1 MFTLIVLVLDFGLWA
16 LGVPSK
22 ELTLPKKCMSTTI
35 KCPNCRHEF
44 AMEEA
49 VSEQYKKDLREQMIS
64 FTRKKEEE
72 FQKKDI
78 ELSRKLQEQEA
89 DFQRKFSEEKK
100 LIQEKLEEDIR
111 KTIHNDFENRLTI
124 LQQSNEEQQEKL
136 KAARQKELEFLQRE
150 QILKTREEELEISTQ
165 RKMQEERVKIAD
177 EIRRTEEQKNQSR
190 ETDFQLQ
197 LKEKEK
203 QLEDQRRLIEE
214 MKRKADQGSMQ
225 LQGEV
230 QELALE
236 KLLQDAFPFDLV
248 EPVGKGIRGA
258 DCTLTIRNSTGQ
270 ECGKII
276 YESKRT
282 KNFELDW
289 VDKLKTDMRQQN
301 AQVAILV
308 TRIMPRDMSCFG
320 EKNGVWICNFSEV
333 KALTEVLRDGV
344 IRIFQASKNQQNKGD
359 KMQLLYDYLTSSEFS
374 EQWKAIREGFSSMKM
389 SIQRERDMMERLWK
403 TREKQLEKV
412 LLNAAHIKGSMEG
425 ISGHEDFNMNLI
437 DDMDEILGIE

>member
-1 MFTLIVLVLDFGLWA
+1 
-16 LGVPSK
+16 
-22 ELTLPKKCMSTTI
+22 MSTTI

-44 AMEEA
+44 AMAEA
-49 VSEQYKKDLREQMIS
+49 VSEQYKKDLREQMIG

-72 FQKKDI
+72 FHKKSQ
-78 ELSRKLQEQEA
+78 ELSKQLLDQQ
-89 DFQRKFSEEKK
+89 DLFQRKLEEEKK
-100 LIQEKLEEDIR
+100 ILQKSMEENIR
-111 KTIHNDFENRLTI
+111 RTIHGDFENRLSI

-136 KAARQKELEFLQRE
+136 KAARQKELEFLQKE
-150 QILKTREEELEISTQ
+150 QALKTREEELELSTH
-165 RKMQEERVKIAD
+165 KKLQEERAKIGE
-177 EIRRTEEQKNQSR
+177 EIRNIELQKNQTR

-203 QLEDQRRLIEE
+203 QLEDQRKLIEE

-236 KLLQDAFPFDLV
+236 KLLQDAFPFDVV
-248 EPVGKGIRGA
+248 EPVAKGIRGA
-258 DCTLTIRNSTGQ
+258 DCTLTVRNASGQ
-270 ECGKII
+270 EAGKII

-282 KNFELDW
+282 KNFETDW
-289 VDKLKTDMRQQN
+289 IDKLKNDMRQQG

-308 TRIMPRDMSCFG
+308 TRVMPKDMSCFG
-320 EKNGVWICNFSEV
+320 EKNGVWVCNFSEV
-333 KALTEVLRDGV
+333 KALTEALRDGV
-344 IRIFQASKNQQNKGD
+344 IRIFQASRNQQNKGD

-389 SIQRERDMMERLWK
+389 SIQRERDTMEKLWK
-403 TREKQLEKV
+403 SREKQLEKV

-425 ISGHEDFNMNLI
+425 ISGQDDFNMNLI
-437 DDMDEILGIE
+437 DDSDEILGIE

>member
-1 MFTLIVLVLDFGLWA
+1 
-16 LGVPSK
+16 
-22 ELTLPKKCMSTTI
+22 MSTTI
-35 KCPNCRHEF
+35 KCPNCSHEF

-72 FQKKDI
+72 FKKKDV
-78 ELSRKLQEQEA
+78 ELSKKLQEQESI
-89 DFQRKFSEEKK
+89 FQQRFNEEKK
-100 LIQEKLEEDIR
+100 LIQQKLEEDIR
-111 KTIHNDFENRLTI
+111 KTIHGDFENRLTV
-124 LQQSNEEQQEKL
+124 LQQSNEDQQEKL
-136 KAARQKELEFLQRE
+136 KIARQKELEFLQKE
-150 QILKTREEELEISTQ
+150 QALKNKEEELEISTQ
-165 RKMQEERVKIAD
+165 RKLQEERIKIAD
-177 EIRRTEEQKNQSR
+177 EIRRTEEQKNQSK

-197 LKEKEK
+197 LREKEK
-203 QLEDQRRLIEE
+203 QLEDQRKLIEE
-214 MKRKADQGSMQ
+214 MKRKADQGSSQM
-225 LQGEV
+225 QGEV

-236 KLLQDAFPFDLV
+236 KLLQEAFPFDLV

-282 KNFELDW
+282 KNFEADW
-289 VDKLKTDMRQQN
+289 VDKLKNDMRQQG

-308 TRIMPRDMSCFG
+308 TRIMPRDMTCFG
-320 EKNGVWICNFSEV
+320 EKNGIWICNFSEV
-333 KALTEVLRDGV
+333 KALTEVLRDAV

-425 ISGHEDFNMNLI
+425 ISGQEDFNMNLI

>member
-1 MFTLIVLVLDFGLWA
+1 
-16 LGVPSK
+16 
-22 ELTLPKKCMSTTI
+22 
-35 KCPNCRHEF
+35 
-44 AMEEA
+44 
-49 VSEQYKKDLREQMIS
+49 
-64 FTRKKEEE
+64 
-72 FQKKDI
+72 
-78 ELSRKLQEQEA
+78 
-89 DFQRKFSEEKK
+89 
-100 LIQEKLEEDIR
+100 
-111 KTIHNDFENRLTI
+111 
-124 LQQSNEEQQEKL
+124 
-136 KAARQKELEFLQRE
+136 
-150 QILKTREEELEISTQ
+150 
-165 RKMQEERVKIAD
+165 
-177 EIRRTEEQKNQSR
+177 
-190 ETDFQLQ
+190 
-197 LKEKEK
+197 
-203 QLEDQRRLIEE
+203 

-248 EPVGKGIRGA
+248 EPIGKGVRGA

-289 VDKLKTDMRQQN
+289 IDKLKTDMRQQN
-301 AQVAILV
+301 AQVAMLV
-308 TRIMPRDMSCFG
+308 TRVMPRDMSCFG

-333 KALTEVLRDGV
+333 KALTEVFRDGV
-344 IRIFQASKNQQNKGD
+344 IRIFQASRNQQNKGD

-389 SIQRERDMMERLWK
+389 SIQRERDMMEKLWK

-425 ISGHEDFNMNLI
+425 ISGQEDFNMNLI
-437 DDMDEILGIE
+437 DDTDEILGIE

>member
-1 MFTLIVLVLDFGLWA
+1 
-16 LGVPSK
+16 
-22 ELTLPKKCMSTTI
+22 MSTTI

-64 FTRKKEEE
+64 FTQKKEEE
-72 FQKKDI
+72 YRRKDV
-78 ELSRKLQEQEA
+78 ELSKRLQEQELI
-89 DFQRKFSEEKK
+89 FQQKLGDEKK
-100 LIQEKLEEDIR
+100 ILQQKLEEDIR
-111 KTIHNDFENRLTI
+111 KTIHADFENRLTI

-136 KAARQKELEFLQRE
+136 KTARQKELEFLQRE
-150 QILKTREEELEISTQ
+150 QALKTKEEEMEISLQ
-165 RKMQEERVKIAD
+165 RKLQEERTKIGE
-177 EIRRTEEQKNQSR
+177 EIRNIEQQKNQTK
-190 ETDFQLQ
+190 ETDFQLR
-197 LKEKEK
+197 LKELEK
-203 QLEDQRRLIEE
+203 QLEDQKRLAEE
-214 MKRKADQGSMQ
+214 MKRRADQGSMQ

-236 KLLQDAFPFDLV
+236 KLLQDAFPFDV
-248 EPVGKGIRGA
+248 IEPVGKGIRGA
-258 DCTLTIRNSTGQ
+258 DCTLTVRNATGQ

-282 KNFELDW
+282 KNFESEW
-289 VDKLKTDMRQQN
+289 IDKLKNDMRQQG

-308 TRIMPRDMSCFG
+308 TRVMPKDMSCFG
-320 EKNGVWICNFSEV
+320 EKNGIWVCNFSEV
-333 KALTEVLRDGV
+333 KALTEALRDGV
-344 IRIFQASKNQQNKGD
+344 IRIFQASRNQQNKGD

-389 SIQRERDMMERLWK
+389 SIQRERDMMEKLWK

-425 ISGHEDFNMNLI
+425 ISGQDEFNMNLI
-437 DDMDEILGIE
+437 DDTDEILGIE

>member
-1 MFTLIVLVLDFGLWA
+1 
-16 LGVPSK
+16 
-22 ELTLPKKCMSTTI
+22 MSTTI

-49 VSEQYKKDLREQMIS
+49 VSEQYKKDLREQMIT

-72 FQKKDI
+72 FQKKDNEI
-78 ELSRKLQEQEA
+78 SKKLQEQESG
-89 DFQRKFSEEKK
+89 FQQKLNEEKK
-100 LIQEKLEEDIR
+100 LLQQKLEEDIR
-111 KTIHNDFENRLTI
+111 KTIHHDFENRLTI

-136 KAARQKELEFLQRE
+136 KAARQKELEFLQKE
-150 QILKTREEELEISTQ
+150 QALKSREEELELATQ
-165 RKMQEERVKIAD
+165 RKLQEERVKIAD

-203 QLEDQRRLIEE
+203 QLEDQKKLIEE
-214 MKRKADQGSMQ
+214 MKRRADQGSMQ

-282 KNFELDW
+282 KNFEPDW
-289 VDKLKTDMRQQN
+289 VDKLKNDMRQQT
-301 AQVAILV
+301 AQVAVLV
-308 TRIMPRDMSCFG
+308 TRMMPRDMSCFG

-333 KALTEVLRDGV
+333 RALTEVLRDGV

-359 KMQLLYDYLTSSEFS
+359 KIQLLYDYLTSSEFS

-425 ISGHEDFNMNLI
+425 ISGQEDFNMNLI
-437 DDMDEILGIE
+437 DDTDEILGIE

>member
-1 MFTLIVLVLDFGLWA
+1 
-16 LGVPSK
+16 
-22 ELTLPKKCMSTTI
+22 MSTTI

-49 VSEQYKKDLREQMIS
+49 VSEQYKKDLREQMIE

-72 FQKKDI
+72 FQKK
-78 ELSRKLQEQEA
+78 SRDFAKQLQDQEESYHK
-89 DFQRKFSEEKK
+89 KFAEEKK
-100 LIQEKLEEDIR
+100 IIQQKLEEDLR
-111 KTIHNDFENRLTI
+111 KAIHHEFENRLSI
-124 LQQSNEEQQEKL
+124 LRQSNEEQQEKL
-136 KAARQKELEFLQRE
+136 KIARQKELEFLQKE
-150 QILKTREEELEISTQ
+150 QALRTREEELEISQQ
-165 RKMQEERVKIAD
+165 RIIQEERKKMAD
-177 EIRRTEEQKNQSR
+177 EFRRNEEQKNQLR

-197 LKEKEK
+197 LQELKK
-203 QLEDQRRLIEE
+203 QLEDQKKLAEE
-214 MKRKADQGSMQ
+214 MKRRADQGSTQ

-236 KLLQDAFPFDLV
+236 KLLMAAFPFDLV
-248 EPVGKGIRGA
+248 EPIAKGVRGA
-258 DCTLTIRNSTGQ
+258 DCTMTVRNSSGQ

-282 KNFELDW
+282 KNFEADW
-289 VDKLKTDMRQQN
+289 IDKLKADMRKQG

-308 TRIMPRDMSCFG
+308 TRVMPRDMSIFG
-320 EKNGVWICNFSEV
+320 EKNGIWICNFSEV
-333 KALTEVLRDGV
+333 RPLTEVLRDGI
-344 IRIFQASKNQQNKGD
+344 IRIFQASRNQQNKGD

-389 SIQRERDMMERLWK
+389 SIQRERDTMEKLWK

-425 ISGHEDFNMNLI
+425 ISGHDDFNMNLI
-437 DDMDEILGIE
+437 DDTDEILGIE

>member
-1 MFTLIVLVLDFGLWA
+1 MIAFKQE
-16 LGVPSK
+16 K
-22 ELTLPKKCMSTTI
+22 ED
-35 KCPNCRHEF
+35 EF
-44 AMEEA
+44 
-49 VSEQYKKDLREQMIS
+49 
-64 FTRKKEEE
+64 RKKTL
-72 FQKKDI
+72 D
-78 ELSRKLQEQEA
+78 LSRQLQEQEEV
-89 DFQRKFSEEKK
+89 FQKKYNEEKK
-100 LIQEKLEEDIR
+100 IIQQSLEENLR
-111 KTIHNDFENRLTI
+111 KTIHGDFENRLAL
-124 LQQSNEEQQEKL
+124 LQQSNDEQQEKL
-136 KAARQKELEFLQRE
+136 KTARQKELEFLQKE
-150 QILKTREEELEISTQ
+150 QALKNKEEELEISTQ
-165 RKMQEERVKIAD
+165 RKLQEERIKIAD
-177 EIRRTEEQKNQSR
+177 EIRRLEEQKNQSR

-236 KLLQDAFPFDLV
+236 KLLQAAFPFDLV
-248 EPVGKGIRGA
+248 EPIAKGVRGA
-258 DCTLTIRNSTGQ
+258 DCTLMVRNSSGQ

-282 KNFELDW
+282 KNFEADW
-289 VDKLKTDMRQQN
+289 VDKLKNDMRQLG

-308 TRIMPRDMSCFG
+308 TRVMPRDMNSFG
-320 EKNGVWICNFSEV
+320 EKNGIWICNFSEV

-344 IRIFQASKNQQNKGD
+344 IRIFQASRNQQNKGD

-389 SIQRERDMMERLWK
+389 SIQRERDMMEKLWK

-425 ISGHEDFNMNLI
+425 ISGQEEFNMNLI
-437 DDMDEILGIE
+437 DDTDEILGIE

>member
-1 MFTLIVLVLDFGLWA
+1 MIAFKQE
-16 LGVPSK
+16 K
-22 ELTLPKKCMSTTI
+22 ED
-35 KCPNCRHEF
+35 EF
-44 AMEEA
+44 
-49 VSEQYKKDLREQMIS
+49 
-64 FTRKKEEE
+64 RKKTL
-72 FQKKDI
+72 D
-78 ELSRKLQEQEA
+78 LSRQLQEQEEV
-89 DFQRKFSEEKK
+89 FQKKYNEEKK
-100 LIQEKLEEDIR
+100 IIQQSLEENLR
-111 KTIHNDFENRLTI
+111 KTIHGDFENRLAL
-124 LQQSNEEQQEKL
+124 LQQSNDEQQEKL
-136 KAARQKELEFLQRE
+136 KTARQKELEFLQKE
-150 QILKTREEELEISTQ
+150 QALKNKEEELEISTQ
-165 RKMQEERVKIAD
+165 RKLQEERIKIAD
-177 EIRRTEEQKNQSR
+177 EIRRLEEQKNQSR

-236 KLLQDAFPFDLV
+236 KLLQAAFPFDLV
-248 EPVGKGIRGA
+248 EPIAKGVRGA
-258 DCTLTIRNSTGQ
+258 DCTLMVRNSSGQ

-282 KNFELDW
+282 KNFEADW
-289 VDKLKTDMRQQN
+289 VDKLKNDMRQLC

-308 TRIMPRDMSCFG
+308 TRVMPRDMNSFG
-320 EKNGVWICNFSEV
+320 EKNGIWICNFSEV

-344 IRIFQASKNQQNKGD
+344 IRIFQASRNQQNKGD

-389 SIQRERDMMERLWK
+389 SIQRERDMMEKLWK

-425 ISGHEDFNMNLI
+425 ISGQEEFNMNLI
-437 DDMDEILGIE
+437 DDTDEILGIE

>member
-1 MFTLIVLVLDFGLWA
+1 
-16 LGVPSK
+16 
-22 ELTLPKKCMSTTI
+22 MSTTI

-49 VSEQYKKDLREQMIS
+49 VSEQYKKDLRAQMIN

-72 FQKKDI
+72 FQQKNI
-78 ELSRKLQEQEA
+78 ELSKKLQEQEA
-89 DFQRKFSEEKK
+89 AFEQKLNEEKK
-100 LIQEKLEEDIR
+100 QIQQKLEEDIR
-111 KTIHNDFENRLTI
+111 KAIHHDFENRLTI
-124 LQQSNEEQQEKL
+124 LQQSNDEQQEKL

-150 QILKTREEELEISTQ
+150 KTLQIREEELEISTQ
-165 RKMQEERVKIAD
+165 RKLHEERLKIAD
-177 EIRRTEEQKNQSR
+177 EIRRTEEQKNLSR

-197 LKEKEK
+197 LREKEK

-258 DCTLTIRNSTGQ
+258 DCTLTIRNTVGQ

-282 KNFELDW
+282 KNFESDW
-289 VDKLKTDMRQQN
+289 VDKLKADMRQQN
-301 AQVAILV
+301 AQVAVLV
-308 TRIMPRDMSCFG
+308 TRIMPKDMQCFG
-320 EKNGVWICNFSEV
+320 DKNGVWICNFSEV
-333 KALTEVLRDGV
+333 KALTEVLREGIV
-344 IRIFQASKNQQNKGD
+344 RIFQVSQNQQNKGD
-359 KMQLLYDYLTSSEFS
+359 KMQLLYDYLTSNEFS

-403 TREKQLEKV
+403 IREKQLEKV
-412 LLNAAHIKGSMEG
+412 LLSAAHIKGSMEG
-425 ISGHEDFNMNLI
+425 ISGQENFNMNLI

>member
-1 MFTLIVLVLDFGLWA
+1 
-16 LGVPSK
+16 
-22 ELTLPKKCMSTTI
+22 MSTTI

-72 FQKKDI
+72 FQKKDV
-78 ELSRKLQEQEA
+78 ELSKKLLDQELI
-89 DFQRKFSEEKK
+89 FQQKFNEEKK
-100 LIQEKLEEDIR
+100 LIQQKLEEDIR
-111 KTIHNDFENRLTI
+111 KAIHGDFENRLTI

-136 KAARQKELEFLQRE
+136 KTARQKELEFLQKE
-150 QILKTREEELEISTQ
+150 QVLKNKEEELELSTQ
-165 RKMQEERVKIAD
+165 RKLQEERIKIAD
-177 EIRRTEEQKNQSR
+177 EIRRSEEQKNQTK

-203 QLEDQRRLIEE
+203 QLEDQRKLIEE

-236 KLLQDAFPFDLV
+236 KMLQEAFPFDLV
-248 EPVGKGIRGA
+248 EPVAKGIRGA
-258 DCTLTIRNSTGQ
+258 DCTLTVRNATGQ

-282 KNFELDW
+282 KNFEADW
-289 VDKLKTDMRQQN
+289 IDKLKNDMRQQG

-308 TRIMPRDMSCFG
+308 TRVMPRDMTCFG

-333 KALTEVLRDGV
+333 KALTEALRDGV

-425 ISGHEDFNMNLI
+425 ISGQEDFNMNLI

>member
-1 MFTLIVLVLDFGLWA
+1 
-16 LGVPSK
+16 
-22 ELTLPKKCMSTTI
+22 MSTTI

-49 VSEQYKKDLREQMIS
+49 VSEQYKKDLREQMIA

-72 FQKKDI
+72 FQKKD
-78 ELSRKLQEQEA
+78 LDLVKKLQEKDEF
-89 DFQRKFSEEKK
+89 FQKK
-100 LIQEKLEEDIR
+100 LLEERKLMQQSLEENLR
-111 KTIHNDFENRLTI
+111 KTIHGDFENQLSM
-124 LQQSNEEQQEKL
+124 LKQSNEEQQEKL
-136 KAARQKELEFLQRE
+136 KTARQKELEFLQKE
-150 QILKTREEELEISTQ
+150 QVLKNKEEELDISLQ
-165 RKMQEERVKIAD
+165 RQLQEGRLKIAE
-177 EIRRTEEQKNQSR
+177 EIRRIEDQKNQSK
-190 ETDFQLQ
+190 ELDHQLQ

-203 QLEDQRRLIEE
+203 QLEDQRKLIEE
-214 MKRKADQGSMQ
+214 MKRKADQGSTQM
-225 LQGEV
+225 QGEV

-236 KLLQDAFPFDLV
+236 KLLQGTFPFDLV
-248 EPVGKGIRGA
+248 EPIGKGVRGA
-258 DCTLTIRNSTGQ
+258 DCILTVRNPSGQ

-282 KNFELDW
+282 KNFETDW
-289 VDKLKTDMRQQN
+289 VDKLKHDMRQQG

-308 TRIMPRDMSCFG
+308 TRSMPRDMTCFG

-333 KALTEVLRDGV
+333 RALTEVLRDGV
-344 IRIFQASKNQQNKGD
+344 VRIFQASKTQQNKGD

-389 SIQRERDMMERLWK
+389 SIQRERDMMEKLWK

-425 ISGHEDFNMNLI
+425 ISGQDDFKMNLI
-437 DDMDEILGIE
+437 DETDEILGIE

>member
-1 MFTLIVLVLDFGLWA
+1 
-16 LGVPSK
+16 
-22 ELTLPKKCMSTTI
+22 MSTTI

-49 VSEQYKKDLREQMIS
+49 VSEQYKKDLREKMLE

-72 FQKKDI
+72 FQKKDLD
-78 ELSRKLQEQEA
+78 LSKKLQEQEII
-89 DFQRKFSEEKK
+89 FQQKFDAEKK
-100 LIQEKLEEDIR
+100 MIRQKLEEDLR
-111 KTIHNDFENRLTI
+111 KAIHNDFENRLSI
-124 LQQSNEEQQEKL
+124 LQQSNHEQQERL
-136 KAARQKELEFLQRE
+136 KAARHKELEFLQKE
-150 QILKTREEELEISTQ
+150 QALKNKEEELELSVQ
-165 RKMQEERVKIAD
+165 RKLQEERVKIG
-177 EIRRTEEQKNQSR
+177 EEVKRIEEQKNQAR
-190 ETDFQLQ
+190 ETDFQLR
-197 LKEKEK
+197 LKELEK
-203 QLEDQRRLIEE
+203 QLDDQKKLAEE
-214 MKRKADQGSMQ
+214 MKRRADQGSMQ

-236 KLLQDAFPFDLV
+236 KLLQGTFPFDRV
-248 EPVGKGIRGA
+248 EPIGKGVRGA
-258 DCTLTIRNSTGQ
+258 DCTLTVRNPSGQ

-282 KNFELDW
+282 KNFEADW
-289 VDKLKTDMRQQN
+289 VDKLKNDMRQQG

-308 TRIMPRDMSCFG
+308 TRVMPRDMNCFG
-320 EKNGVWICNFSEV
+320 ERNGVWICNFSEV

-344 IRIFQASKNQQNKGD
+344 IRIFQASRNQQNKGD

-389 SIQRERDMMERLWK
+389 SIQRERDMMEKLWK

-425 ISGHEDFNMNLI
+425 ISGQEEFNMNLI
-437 DDMDEILGIE
+437 DDTDEILGIE

>member
-1 MFTLIVLVLDFGLWA
+1 
-16 LGVPSK
+16 
-22 ELTLPKKCMSTTI
+22 MSTTI

-49 VSEQYKKDLREQMIS
+49 VSEQYKKDLREQMIA

-72 FQKKDI
+72 FQKKD
-78 ELSRKLQEQEA
+78 LDLVKKLQEKDEF
-89 DFQRKFSEEKK
+89 FQKK
-100 LIQEKLEEDIR
+100 LLEERKLMQQSLEENLR
-111 KTIHNDFENRLTI
+111 KTIHGDFENQLSM
-124 LQQSNEEQQEKL
+124 LKQSNEEQQEKL
-136 KAARQKELEFLQRE
+136 KTARQKELEFLQKE
-150 QILKTREEELEISTQ
+150 QVLKNKEEELDISLQ
-165 RKMQEERVKIAD
+165 RQLQEGRLKIAE
-177 EIRRTEEQKNQSR
+177 EIRRIEDQKNQSK
-190 ETDFQLQ
+190 ELDHQLQ

-203 QLEDQRRLIEE
+203 QLEDQRKLIQE
-214 MKRKADQGSMQ
+214 MKRKADQGSTQM
-225 LQGEV
+225 QGEV

-236 KLLQDAFPFDLV
+236 KLLQGTFPFDLV
-248 EPVGKGIRGA
+248 EPIGKGVRGA
-258 DCTLTIRNSTGQ
+258 DCILTVRNPSGQ

-282 KNFELDW
+282 KNFETDW
-289 VDKLKTDMRQQN
+289 VDKLKHDMRQQG

-308 TRIMPRDMSCFG
+308 TRSMPRDMTCFG

-333 KALTEVLRDGV
+333 RALTEVLRDGV
-344 IRIFQASKNQQNKGD
+344 VRIFQASKTQQNKGD

-389 SIQRERDMMERLWK
+389 SIQRERDMMEKLWK

-425 ISGHEDFNMNLI
+425 ISGQDDFKMNLI
-437 DDMDEILGIE
+437 DETDEILGIE